1 MLNVVY
7 FPLIIL
13 FSIFFFGF
21 SELLVINEEIL
32 LLLCF
37 VAFFFNMYIF
47 FGLSFFES
55 FKGISDSIK
64 LNFFNNFQNTKDAAL
79 SASKNFYFAEKK
91 SLLFR
96 AIFKYNIMICCKSL
110 LKQDIIEEFLVLFHS
125 FMDFKLVLWPKESC
139 GRAARDSRRWV
150 QPSRRGPQLWRGR

>member
-1 MLNVVY
+1 MRNITY

-55 FKGISDSIK
+55 FKGITDSIR

-96 AIFKYNIMICCKSL
+96 AIFKYTTL
-110 LKQDIIEEFLVLFHS
+110 
-125 FMDFKLVLWPKESC
+125 
-139 GRAARDSRRWV
+139 
-150 QPSRRGPQLWRGR
+150 